1 MALLANIASTKAAIE
16 NDVAQV
22 ESIGAD
28 VASLATGVASAETG
42 LSAVTVVR
50 TNVEADYSRSF
61 GACDLHH
68 TEWNGQEHCIFVQE
82 DRLTPHEQRHCR
94 SLPECRRAEDG
105 GAGSEQVGK

>member
-1 MALLANIASTKAAIE
+1 M
-16 NDVAQV
+16 

-28 VASLATGVASAETG
+28 VASLATGVASAENE

-50 TNVEADYSRSF
+50 RNVEADYSRSF

-82 DRLTPHEQRHCR
+82 DRLTLHEQRHCR
-94 SLPECRRAEDG
+94 SLPECRRAVDG
-105 GAGSEQVGK
+105 GPGSEQAGK